1 MRVYESTMCFVNCHF
16 AAHLEAVGCR
26 NADFDYVYRSI
37 IFSRSSNFLNA
48 TINDVLFGIISYRVS
63 RYLDLHSPKALKK
76 GLQLTG
82 VAMINLRKQSG
93 LQDFSQLMDSKTR
106 ARWEGPCS
114 YKIGD
119 FVMSFFGP
127 KLAVVLNYK
136 FLSNTTFT
144 FSNVIGPQ
152 EDSTFGG
159 NHISSVKVTS
169 SSLAHAITMHIV
181 SYAGKADMQISVA
194 KDIIPDPKVLAKCF
208 QDDLLEMKEAAKT
221 VAKSTLSPT
230 LSHSP
235 FLCFSPLNI

>member
-1 MRVYESTMCFVNCHF
+1 MASNEAILEGKCGGWLVGAVGLRMRVYESTMCFVNCHF

-48 TINDVLFGIISYRVS
+48 VAGLFPVDGQQNES
-63 RYLDLHSPKALKK
+63 
-76 GLQLTG
+76 T
-82 VAMINLRKQSG
+82 
-93 LQDFSQLMDSKTR
+93 
-106 ARWEGPCS
+106 
-114 YKIGD
+114 
-119 FVMSFFGP
+119 
-127 KLAVVLNYK
+127 LAVVLNCK

-221 VAKSTLSPT
+221 VAKSYDSGEKKRIMRL
-230 LSHSP
+230 LMND
-235 FLCFSPLNI
+235 FVL